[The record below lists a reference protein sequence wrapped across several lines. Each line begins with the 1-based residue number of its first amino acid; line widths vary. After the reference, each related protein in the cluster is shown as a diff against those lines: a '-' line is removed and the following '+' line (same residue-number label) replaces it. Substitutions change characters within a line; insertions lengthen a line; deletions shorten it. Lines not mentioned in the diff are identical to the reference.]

1 MPDGDI
7 MSFCS
12 FSDECNGKNSTSV
25 DNKFIR
31 SYLPEA
37 TGDSVKVYLYGLY
50 LCASGED
57 VSPDVFSG
65 TLGMDKA
72 TVADCFRFWEEFGLV
87 NVLSEDPLIVRY
99 LPVEPISRRK
109 PNAEKYTQFNKSLQ
123 ILIPDRMITT
133 NEYSAY
139 FTLMENYSIRPEA
152 LLMIV
157 KYCVDLKGT
166 SIGFRYILKVA
177 EDFANR
183 GLTTPAKIEKE
194 LSDYNLRSGEIGEI
208 LKIVSPTKKAEVED
222 VALYDKWIKDYAFS
236 PSDIAAAAKLSKA
249 KSMAK
254 LDRELAALFAAKK
267 TSKKE
272 IGEYY
277 ATRSKLTELARNVDR
292 SLSVYVEVI
301 DPVVDNY
308 ILPWTNRGYDG
319 ETLLFLANYC
329 FRKNRRTL
337 EDMNLLIEK
346 LYKNGLVTL
355 PSIAQYMKANSAD
368 DEFIRKL
375 LSLAGI
381 DRKIAEWD
389 RTNLKTWRSW
399 NFSDEMIEEA
409 FRLTAGKN
417 NPIPYVNAVLSAW
430 KSDNVF
436 SPDKIGKTR
445 APSAQS
451 GGGFR
456 SKNYTTEELDALID
470 DIDDIDL

>member
-1 MPDGDI
+1 
-7 MSFCS
+7 
-12 FSDECNGKNSTSV
+12 
-25 DNKFIR
+25 
-31 SYLPEA
+31 
-37 TGDSVKVYLYGLY
+37 
-50 LCASGED
+50 
-57 VSPDVFSG
+57 
-65 TLGMDKA
+65 
-72 TVADCFRFWEEFGLV
+72 
-87 NVLSEDPLIVRY
+87 
-99 LPVEPISRRK
+99 
-109 PNAEKYTQFNKSLQ
+109 
-123 ILIPDRMITT
+123 
-133 NEYSAY
+133 
-139 FTLMENYSIRPEA
+139 
-152 LLMIV
+152 
-157 KYCVDLKGT
+157 
-166 SIGFRYILKVA
+166 
-177 EDFANR
+177 
-183 GLTTPAKIEKE
+183 
-194 LSDYNLRSGEIGEI
+194 
-208 LKIVSPTKKAEVED
+208 
-222 VALYDKWIKDYAFS
+222 
-236 PSDIAAAAKLSKA
+236 
-249 KSMAK
+249 MAK

-292 SLSVYVEVI
+292 ALSVYVEVI

-308 ILPWTNRGYDG
+308 ILPWTNRGYDD

-389 RTNLKTWRSW
+389 RTNLKTWRGW

-430 KSDNVF
+430 KADNVF